1 MSDKFNLS
9 YLEVVERIVNLEI
22 PEVDYGIAGKLTDL
36 VIVLR
41 YLRRLASEV
50 SFISLL
56 ARPDA
61 ISFLDK
67 GHFA

>member
-22 PEVDYGIAGKLTDL
+22 PEVDHGIAGKLTDL

-41 YLRRLASEV
+41 YLKRLASEV
-50 SFISLL
+50 SVISLL

-61 ISFLDK
+61 ISYLDK
-67 GHFA
+67 GHST